1 MTPET
6 KPHGKIPD
14 TALLAKFTDIVGEK
28 YAVRDA
34 GDMAPYLTE
43 LRGLY
48 TGKAAIVL
56 RPASTQEVSEILKLA
71 NETGT
76 AIVPQGGNTGLVG
89 GQIPFDGGNEIIL
102 SLSRMNRIRDID
114 PASNTIT
121 VDAGVVLEQARF
133 AADEA
138 DRLFPLSL
146 PSEGSC
152 QIGGNLS
159 TNAGGAAVLAYG
171 NARELVLGL
180 EVVLADGRIWDG
192 LRSLR
197 KDNTG
202 YDLKDLF
209 IGAEGTLGII
219 TGAVLKLFPK
229 PKAKA
234 TGFAGAASVA
244 NIGKLFEI
252 ARRIGGQSL
261 TSFEF
266 IPRIGIEY
274 VLRHGDQTRDPL
286 ADPHPWYVLV
296 ELSGQESDGG
306 VDDRL
311 EAILGEA
318 LEAELVD
325 DAVIASSLG
334 QAEDFWRL
342 RELLSEVQGSRGR
355 QHQA

>member
-1 MTPET
+1 MRCILLILDGLGDRGHAAFDGQTPLQMASTPNLDRLAALGMTGLYHPWLL
-6 KPHGKIPD
+6 G
-14 TALLAKFTDIVGEK
+14 TALA
-28 YAVRDA
+28 
-34 GDMAPYLTE
+34 
-43 LRGLY
+43 
-48 TGKAAIVL
+48 
-56 RPASTQEVSEILKLA
+56 SEIAHFL
-71 NETGT
+71 
-76 AIVPQGGNTGLVG
+76 
-89 GQIPFDGGNEIIL
+89 
-102 SLSRMNRIRDID
+102 
-114 PASNTIT
+114 
-121 VDAGVVLEQARF
+121 
-133 AADEA
+133 
-138 DRLFPLSL
+138 LF
-146 PSEGSC
+146 
-152 QIGGNLS
+152 
-159 TNAGGAAVLAYG
+159 
-171 NARELVLGL
+171 
-180 EVVLADGRIWDG
+180 
-192 LRSLR
+192 
-197 KDNTG
+197 G

-234 TGFAGAASVA
+234 TGFAGATSVA

-286 ADPHPWYVLV
+286 ASPHNWYVLV
-296 ELSGQESDGG
+296 ELSGQESEGG

-325 DAVIASSLG
+325 DAAIASSLG

-342 RELLSEVQGSRGR
+342 RELLSEVRTNRRLASLRVIGIRDSWWKRLPPSKAPVPFACCHVDRVKVARLGEKIKELESGSLRNLLR
-355 QHQA
+355 DYS